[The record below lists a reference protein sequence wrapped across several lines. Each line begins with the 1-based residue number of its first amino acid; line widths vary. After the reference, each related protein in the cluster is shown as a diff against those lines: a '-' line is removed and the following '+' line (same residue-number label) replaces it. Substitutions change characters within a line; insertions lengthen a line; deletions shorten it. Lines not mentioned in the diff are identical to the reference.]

1 MNGLDVTVAIDYPE
15 PLLGGVSA
23 ILLGLGYQPPLNI
36 PGSGN
41 VLSVRQSVTN
51 LAGGGSTVAPSDK
64 DTNSDTVDDRLDV
77 LARAST
83 SGSIQPA
90 NVFRARFACA
100 AGSVITPA
108 SLVCTPS
115 QAAGLDGLPFTPDL
129 ASLISCHFTL
139 SAP

>member
-1 MNGLDVTVAIDYPE
+1 VTVAIDYPE

-23 ILLGLGYQPPLNI
+23 ILLGLGYQPPLDI
-36 PGSGN
+36 PGSNN

-51 LAGGGSTVAPSDK
+51 LAGNGSTVAPSDK
-64 DTNSDTVDDRLDV
+64 DTNADTVDDRLDV

-90 NVFRARFACA
+90 NVFRARFSCA